1 MPEIKENF
9 FRAKPEPVT
18 MPLIQ
23 WVNDPKYRRD
33 FGLWCHEN
41 FDSLVNEY
49 KQYGRFLTLKE
60 IENNPI
66 EFSDLP

>member
-1 MPEIKENF
+1 MAEIKENF

-23 WVNDPKYRRD
+23 WMNDPEYRRNYGMWLYER
-33 FGLWCHEN
+33 FNGLAR
-41 FDSLVNEY
+41 EY
-49 KQYGRFLTLKE
+49 KEHGRFLTLKE
-60 IENNPI
+60 INSHL